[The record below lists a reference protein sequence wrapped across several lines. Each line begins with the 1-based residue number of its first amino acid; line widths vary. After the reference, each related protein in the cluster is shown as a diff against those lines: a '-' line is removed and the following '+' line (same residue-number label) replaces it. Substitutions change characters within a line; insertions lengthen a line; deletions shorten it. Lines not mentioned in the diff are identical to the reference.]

1 MRLKMPGLSILL
13 TALPDSP
20 AAQGPA
26 VATAPPVSPK
36 VEFELLITVGILLAL
51 LMGALDNFVALTALP
66 TILFEFG
73 APNSG
78 TFVISA
84 YVITSTAGIPIFAKL
99 SDLWSRR
106 NVFLAALVVFMVGS
120 ALSGLSQNL
129 TELIVFRSIQG
140 LGSGGFFPVGIAI
153 AAVVFPPATR
163 ARVIGALSGVFGIAV
178 VAGPLIGSAIVQYTS
193 WRWVFYVNIPVGLA
207 GFALVLATLG
217 PLRPALV
224 RRFDVVGAALLV
236 GWVASVMFPLY
247 QIADAG
253 WAWTDLRTVG
263 LLGLGTALVIAFVTW
278 EYRKENPL
286 VPVRLFSHRV
296 ISAGGGATYFI
307 GTVFFPVATF
317 LSLVVGVVLA
327 PGANSSETVRDIL
340 YFLVLP
346 IVVGAALGGQL
357 LTRLSYRT
365 VAAVGVVIGMA
376 GMAGLTTLSVS
387 TPLWKFAL
395 GFIPIGGVVLPLI
408 PLGFGVGLT
417 FPVYL
422 LAAQNQVETVDV
434 GEAGGLIQFLQSLGG
449 AVGLSVLG
457 SFQATR
463 LAALDPSPNA
473 ACLSPSPPLPQCA
486 GFLGSLEVA
495 LIKSYD
501 QTFLVMLGL
510 LGVAFVFVLFLK
522 GRLPVRPAKG
532 ASATEAG
539 LAGDGR
545 PPQAPSPPVSMA
557 EEIQAR
563 LGCRRPRQTKEGLAS
578 PAVDVITSAGAATGT
593 CGSPPPTPLSP
604 RGARRSAG

>member
-1 MRLKMPGLSILL
+1 LRQVARASGALASTARRPSGGEKRLADP
-13 TALPDSP
+13 ADSTYTTSEP
-20 AAQGPA
+20 AA
-26 VATAPPVSPK
+26 APK
-36 VEFELLITVGILLAL
+36 LEFELFIIIGILLAL

-66 TILFEFG
+66 TILVQFG
-73 APNSG
+73 TPNSG

-106 NVFLAALVVFMVGS
+106 NVFLGALVVFMVGS
-120 ALSGLSQNL
+120 VLSGLSQNL
-129 TELIVFRSIQG
+129 TELIVFRAIQG

-153 AAVVFPPATR
+153 AAVVFPPKTR

-207 GFALVLATLG
+207 GFGLVAATLG
-217 PLRPALV
+217 PLRPEVA
-224 RRFDVVGAALLV
+224 RRFDLAGAALLV

-253 WAWTDLRTVG
+253 WAWTDTRTVG
-263 LLGLGTALVIAFVTW
+263 LLGLGAALVVVFVVW
-278 EYRKENPL
+278 EFRADNPL

-296 ISAGGGATYFI
+296 MSAGGGATYFI
-307 GTVFFPVATF
+307 GTVFFPLATF

-327 PGANSSETVRDIL
+327 PGSGSSETVRDIL

-346 IVVGAALGGQL
+346 LVVGAALGGQL
-357 LTRLSYRT
+357 LTRLPYRV
-365 VAAVGVVIGMA
+365 VAGVGIAIGIA
-376 GMAGLTTLSVS
+376 GMAVLTGLSVT
-387 TPLWKFAL
+387 TPLWKFAF
-395 GFIPIGGVVLPLI
+395 GFIPVGGVVLPLI

-417 FPVYL
+417 FPVFL
-422 LAAQNQVETVDV
+422 LAAQNQVSLADV

-463 LAALDPSPNA
+463 FAALDPPPGA
-473 ACLSPSPPLPQCA
+473 ACSSANPPPALC
-486 GFLGSLEVA
+486 GGYLESMEVS

-501 QTFLVMLGL
+501 QTFVVMLGL
-510 LGVAFVFVLFLK
+510 MVVGLVFVLFLK
-522 GRLPVRPAKG
+522 GRLPKAAPKDQAAPEASDPAG
-532 ASATEAG
+532 
-539 LAGDGR
+539 
-545 PPQAPSPPVSMA
+545 V
-557 EEIQAR
+557 
-563 LGCRRPRQTKEGLAS
+563 
-578 PAVDVITSAGAATGT
+578 
-593 CGSPPPTPLSP
+593 
-604 RGARRSAG
+604 

>member
-1 MRLKMPGLSILL
+1 MAGP
-13 TALPDSP
+13 ADSP
-20 AAQGPA
+20 NPTAEPA
-26 VATAPPVSPK
+26 VAPK
-36 VEFELLITVGILLAL
+36 LQFELLIIVGILLAL

-66 TILFEFG
+66 TILVQFG

-99 SDLWSRR
+99 SDIWSRR
-106 NVFLAALVVFMVGS
+106 NVFLGALVVFMVGS
-120 ALSGLSQNL
+120 VLSGLSQNL
-129 TELIVFRSIQG
+129 NELIVFRAIQG

-153 AAVVFPPATR
+153 AAVVFPPKTR

-207 GFALVLATLG
+207 GFGLVAATLG
-217 PLRPALV
+217 PLRPEIV
-224 RRFDVVGAALLV
+224 RRFDLVGGALLV
-236 GWVASVMFPLY
+236 SWVATVMFPLY

-253 WAWTDLRTVG
+253 WAWTDARTVG
-263 LLGLGTALVIAFVTW
+263 LLGLGTALVVVFVVW
-278 EYRKENPL
+278 EFRAENPL

-296 ISAGGGATYFI
+296 MSAGGGATYFI
-307 GTVFFPVATF
+307 GTVFFPLATF

-327 PGANSSETVRDIL
+327 PGSGSSETVRDIL

-346 IVVGAALGGQL
+346 LVVGAALGGQL

-365 VAAVGVVIGMA
+365 VACVGILIGVA
-376 GMAGLTTLSVS
+376 GMTVLTGLSTT
-387 TPLWKFAL
+387 TPLWKFAF
-395 GFIPIGGVVLPLI
+395 GFVPVGGIVLPLI

-422 LAAQNQVETVDV
+422 LAAQNQVRLADV

-463 LAALDPSPNA
+463 FASLDPSPSA
-473 ACLSPSPPLPQCA
+473 ACSSASPPVPLCA
-486 GFLGSLEVA
+486 GYLASLEGSL
-495 LIKSYD
+495 IRSYD
-501 QTFLVMLGL
+501 QTFSVMLGL
-510 LGVAFVFVLFLK
+510 LVVAFVFALFLK
-522 GRLPVRPAKG
+522 GRLPKG
-532 ASATEAG
+532 Q
-539 LAGDGR
+539 
-545 PPQAPSPPVSMA
+545 PPIIIP
-557 EEIQAR
+557 E
-563 LGCRRPRQTKEGLAS
+563 
-578 PAVDVITSAGAATGT
+578 AGAAEKATEDET
-593 CGSPPPTPLSP
+593 HPAQAPAAIQASP
-604 RGARRSAG
+604 GAT